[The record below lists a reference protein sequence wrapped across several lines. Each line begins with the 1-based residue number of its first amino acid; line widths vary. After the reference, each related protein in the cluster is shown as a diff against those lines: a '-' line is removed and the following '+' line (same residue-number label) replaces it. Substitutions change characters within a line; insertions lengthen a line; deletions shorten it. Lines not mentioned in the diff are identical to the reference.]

1 MQNPTGDVEVGLRSM
16 FENKF
21 SARKQVPSHSPV
33 LLVDI
38 EAGFLEREGCS
49 SDHAGFI
56 TETGGKKAKIL
67 FEGRAELAA

>member
-21 SARKQVPSHSPV
+21 SARKQVPSHSPA

-49 SDHAGFI
+49 SNHAGFI
-56 TETGGKKAKIL
+56 AKAGWKKAEIFYK
-67 FEGRAELAA
+67 GRAELGA